1 MSDEVTAPA
10 ADLPAADLYRVI
22 ALIRRFEE
30 RAIELVRSGEIRSG
44 IHPCIGQEAIAAGV
58 CAALTPADAIF
69 THHRNHGHLLARGC
83 DAGRLLAE
91 LCGAAAGLTGGR
103 GGSFHPADATAGIF
117 VSGGTLGHPAANA
130 AGVAWAAR
138 QAGSGRVVTSFFG
151 DGTINQGALLEAFN
165 MAALW
170 RLPVVYVCERN
181 GYATT
186 VPMAVTHAG
195 TIAGRAA
202 AFGIPVLAG
211 DGMDPEAVRRLAGEA
226 ADRARRGGG
235 PTLLDLETYRFD
247 AHHTFEYK
255 VRLGYRD
262 AGEIARW
269 RLRDPLESQGS
280 RIPAGQ
286 RRRIDAEVE
295 VALDQAAAFARSS
308 PRLDPADA
316 LEYRYASQIPIRPG
330 LPAGCR

>member
-1 MSDEVTAPA
+1 MTTT
-10 ADLPAADLYRVI
+10 AADLYQTI

-30 RAIELVRSGEIRSG
+30 RAIELARSGEIASG

-58 CAALTPADAIF
+58 CAALTPGDAIF

-83 DAGRLLAE
+83 QADRLLAE
-91 LCGAAAGLTGGR
+91 LCGAVTGVTGGR
-103 GGSFHPADATAGIF
+103 GGSFHPCDAAAGIF
-117 VSGGTLGHPAANA
+117 ISSGTLGHPAANA

-138 QAGSGRVVTSFFG
+138 QAGSDRVVTSFFG

-186 VPMAVTHAG
+186 VPMEVTHAG

-202 AFGIPVLAG
+202 AFGIPALAG
-211 DGMDPEAVRRLAGEA
+211 DGMDPEAVLRLADEA
-226 ADRARRGGG
+226 VARARLGGG
-235 PTLLDLETYRFD
+235 PTLLELETYRFD
-247 AHHTFEYK
+247 VHHTFEYK
-255 VRLGYRD
+255 VRLDYRG

-269 RLRDPLESQGS
+269 RQRDPLELQGS

-286 RRRIDAEVE
+286 RQDIDSRVE
-295 VALDQAAAFARSS
+295 AALDQAVQFARSS

-316 LEYRYASQIPIRPG
+316 FEYRYASQVRIRQG
-330 LPAGCR
+330 VPACCP